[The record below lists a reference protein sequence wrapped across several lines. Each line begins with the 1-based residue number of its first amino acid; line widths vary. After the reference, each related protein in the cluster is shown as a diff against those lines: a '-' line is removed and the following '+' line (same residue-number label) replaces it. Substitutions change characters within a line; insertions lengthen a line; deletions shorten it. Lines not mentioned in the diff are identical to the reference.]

1 MQVLELKSG
10 DLLFIQASTEKLS
23 RLIAAST
30 QADMNQPNYTH
41 VALVKRQGRD
51 YLVLHADP
59 EYGCVRQALTFFLA
73 DHPKQAIDVYRL
85 TATKIDFEQVI
96 TRAESLLGQP
106 YNHSFIKDQPGYYC
120 SEFICEV
127 FKPAAIFHEQPMHF
141 GPHNTILPEWQTYYH
156 RLSLPVPNSQ
166 RGSSPNYL
174 IKENV
179 PQNLEWL
186 GSLQR

>member
-1 MQVLELKSG
+1 MLELKSG

-30 QADMNQPNYTH
+30 QADMNQSNYTH
-41 VALVKRQGRD
+41 VALVKRQNGN
-51 YLVLHADP
+51 YFVLHVAP
-59 EYGCVRQALTFFLA
+59 EYGCVRQTLTFFLA

-127 FKPAAIFHEQPMHF
+127 FKPAAIFHEQPMCF
-141 GPHNTILPEWQTYYH
+141 GSQQTILPAWHAYYQ
-156 RLSLPVPNSQ
+156 RLGLPIPVGQ
-166 RGSSPNYL
+166 LGSSPNSL

-179 PQNLEWL
+179 PQNLAWL
-186 GSLQR
+186 GRLRR